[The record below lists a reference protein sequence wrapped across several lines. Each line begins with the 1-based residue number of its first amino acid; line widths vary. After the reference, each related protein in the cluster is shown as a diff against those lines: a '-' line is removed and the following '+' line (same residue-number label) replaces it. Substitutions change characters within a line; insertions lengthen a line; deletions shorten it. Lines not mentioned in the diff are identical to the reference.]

1 MVLTHFATLNIVRFL
16 YCVVLSFHFMVP
28 SRVFVVLSFHFV
40 VLSRIFVVLTI
51 HFVELSRALCGVKSF
66 RIV

>member
-16 YCVVLSFHFMVP
+16 YFVVLSFHFMVP
-28 SRVFVVLSFHFV
+28 SRVFVVLTFHFV

-51 HFVELSRALCGVKSF
+51 HFVELS
-66 RIV
+66 